1 VPYLRHRSFIQA
13 AFGLI
18 LSFVFL
24 FVLKLHLLSVF
35 TPEKMSSTWENSKWA
50 ENANPLSVEQK
61 KELRDIA
68 DRIVSNGKGILAA
81 DESSGTFGK
90 RMATIGAENSETNR
104 RIYRQTLF
112 QQAERVKTYIGGVI
126 LFEETLYQQDP
137 ATGERIV
144 KLLQD
149 QNITLG
155 IKVDQGI
162 KDQEGCPG
170 EVITKGLDGLSE
182 RCAQYKKDGCDF
194 AKWRGVLKIQASG
207 TPSDANIKAVTSDL
221 AKYARICQQNGLV
234 PIVEPEILP
243 DGDHSIEV
251 CQRVAEKVLS
261 VQYRELIEHDVY
273 IEGTLLKPNMV
284 TQGQSCATKASHEEI
299 ALRTV
304 TAFKRVVPPA
314 MPGVVFLSGGMSEE
328 DASLNLNAM
337 NALRATIDIPWKLS
351 FSFGRALQASAIK
364 AWGGKDEG
372 LTACG
377 EAFFLRAKA
386 NGEACHGKYKGSG
399 DKANTESLFV
409 ANHVY

>member
-1 VPYLRHRSFIQA
+1 
-13 AFGLI
+13 
-18 LSFVFL
+18 
-24 FVLKLHLLSVF
+24 
-35 TPEKMSSTWENSKWA
+35 MSGETVSWENSKWA
-50 ENANPLSVEQK
+50 ENSNPLSVEQK

-68 DRIVSNGKGILAA
+68 QRIVADGRGILAA
-81 DESSGTFGK
+81 DESTGTFGK
-90 RMATIGAENSETNR
+90 RMASIGVENSETNR

-112 QQAERVKTYIGGVI
+112 EQAARVKPYIGGVI
-126 LFEETLYQQDP
+126 LFEETLYQVDP
-137 ATGERIV
+137 VSGERIV
-144 KLLQD
+144 RLLQA

-170 EVITKGLDGLSE
+170 EVVTKGLDGLSE
-182 RCAQYKKDGCDF
+182 RCKQYKKDGCDF

-261 VQYRELIEHDVY
+261 AQYKELIAHDVY

-284 TQGQSCATKASHEEI
+284 TSGQSCVDKAGHDEI

-337 NALRATIDIPWKLS
+337 NSLCQPPHSLDIPWKLS

-364 AWGGKDEG
+364 AWAGKDENRA
-372 LTACG
+372 ACG
-377 EAFFLRAKA
+377 EAFYQRAKA
-386 NGEACHGKYKGSG
+386 NGEACHGMYKGSG
-399 DKANTESLFV
+399 DANTDSLFV